1 MKTTLRMAR
10 HALLVLA
17 VASLAA
23 CASRDQKSVT
33 DAATAPLSD
42 LNLLKAEIPAPL
54 IKAQQGPYAV
64 PVTSDC
70 PGLNAEL
77 QALNEVLGPDYDA
90 PPGAEESLLDKG
102 TAEAKKAAV
111 GALRNTTE
119 GIVPFRGWVRKLSG
133 AERHSRKVQAAISAG
148 TARRAFLKGMRLQ
161 MACPAVQ
168 DASLVPEVAPRP

>member
-1 MKTTLRMAR
+1 MTTDLRMVR

-17 VASLAA
+17 VASLSA

-33 DAATAPLSD
+33 DAATAPLND
-42 LNLLKAEIPAPL
+42 LNLIKAEIPAAL
-54 IKAQQGPYAV
+54 LKAQLGPYAA
-64 PVTSDC
+64 PATADC
-70 PGLNAEL
+70 AGLNAEL
-77 QALNEVLGPDYDA
+77 QGLNEALGPDYDA
-90 PPGAEESLLDKG
+90 PPSAEESLLDKG

-148 TARRAFLKGMRLQ
+148 TARRAFLKGMRFQ

-168 DASLVPEVAPRP
+168 DASLVPEAAARP

>member
-1 MKTTLRMAR
+1 MNPKLRMAQR
-10 HALLVLA
+10 VLLVLA

-42 LNLLKAEIPAPL
+42 LNLIKAEIPAAL
-54 IKAQQGPYAV
+54 LKAQQGPYAA
-64 PVTSDC
+64 PVTADC
-70 PGLNAEL
+70 AGVNTEL
-77 QALNEVLGPDYDA
+77 QSLNEVLGPDYDA
-90 PPGAEESLLDKG
+90 PPGAEESLMDKG

-133 AERHSRKVQAAISAG
+133 AERHSRKVQAAITAG
-148 TARRAFLKGMRLQ
+148 TARRAFLKGMRFQ

-168 DASLVPEVAPRP
+168 DASLVPEVAARP